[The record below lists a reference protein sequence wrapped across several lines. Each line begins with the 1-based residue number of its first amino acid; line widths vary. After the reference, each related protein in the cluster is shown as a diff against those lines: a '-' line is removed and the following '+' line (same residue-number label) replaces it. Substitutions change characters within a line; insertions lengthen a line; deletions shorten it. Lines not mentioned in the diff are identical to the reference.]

1 MLKSYPSLY
10 NYGKAITSIS
20 EGETTESTMKAIIH
34 LLQNG
39 AESQLT
45 MRGKKKKQPT
55 IKSGCSGQRMPLLG
69 SNPAVCSRCRGAEMH
84 PLHPTF
90 QFTSVRN
97 LYGICNTTER
107 HILML
112 SQFFF
117 GPRLALNDFFC
128 FVEFRRLILCY

>member
-10 NYGKAITSIS
+10 NYGKAITSTS
-20 EGETTESTMKAIIH
+20 EGETTESTMHAIIH

-39 AESQLT
+39 GESQLT
-45 MRGKKKKQPT
+45 MRKKNQT
-55 IKSGCSGQRMPLLG
+55 VKSGCSGQRMPLLG
-69 SNPAVCSRCRGAEMH
+69 SNPAVCTRCRRAGIH

-97 LYGICNTTER
+97 LYGIFNTTER

-112 SQFFF
+112 SQFFL
-117 GPRLALNDFFC
+117 GPRLSLNDCFC